1 VLRSGCR
8 PLSAT
13 TWYRIVSYRIGSF
26 WFALLWFGSICSG
39 LAGWVRSNRYI
50 RRPHTLSFVSDT
62 HTERER
68 EGRKGARKVNHFAA
82 GLT

>member
-1 VLRSGCR
+1 MVSD
-8 PLSAT
+8 
-13 TWYRIVSYRIGSF
+13 RIVSYRIGSVRF
-26 WFALLWFGSICSG
+26 GLLCFGLAQFALAW
-39 LAGWVRSNRYI
+39 LAGCEVTDI
-50 RRPHTLSFVSDT
+50 FDAHTTLSFVSDT